1 MFLFSRAISDLIDT
15 HGHWPFRLIRKTW
28 SRVLRDAS
36 GSTAIEYALIA
47 GGIALAIIGAVTLLG
62 GEVVALFTSLADLF

>member
-15 HGHWPFRLIRKTW
+15 HGHWPFRLIRTC

-47 GGIALAIIGAVTLLG
+47 GGIALVIIGAVTLLG
-62 GEVVALFTSLADLF
+62 GEVLALFTSLADLF